1 MNGGRA
7 MPTVDELQK
16 QHEAKLDGVLREIGG
31 RSRDSDWALVRALI
45 HTAVHF
51 NADRKAGEFCAI
63 ATFLAEQTGHAHRL
77 LHRGDSPTATH
88 DDFMH

>member
-1 MNGGRA
+1 MA
-7 MPTVDELQK
+7 TIDELQK
-16 QHEAKLDGVLREIGG
+16 QHETKLNEVLRAIGG
-31 RSRDSDWALVRALI
+31 RSRESDWALVRALI
-45 HTAVHF
+45 HKAVHF

-77 LHRGDSPTATH
+77 LHSGDTPTAPH